1 MEPRL
6 LQDCWTLNTSL
17 QEDSKRSGVYRLIG
31 EFGFVDRP
39 TFNNRIYPRSIME
52 RQFRRALENV
62 KVGKGSIFGELDHP
76 SNGDNTKLSRT
87 SHIIEDLSIDG
98 NIVNGAL
105 KILDTRSGLDLKA
118 ILDGGGKVGISSRG
132 YGTTAKDNDGYDVV
146 QEDYQWETYDVVAN
160 PAAGTYPDLMVEE
173 RTKLMNEE
181 KIRSNFP
188 DLILTIETNAR
199 EVERNL
205 LTEEF
210 EARQKLLIE
219 EAVCTAAN
227 EYKKSFNDKILEAGK
242 VLSLVKGISA
252 LMVENDV
259 SITKDTEVILLRET
273 VKALIEE
280 RDNGIDA
287 AKRAIVIAQKASM
300 SNKLYE
306 LTDGYQDATEVKS
319 IINEEMNTFETED
332 QLVARIDEIKN
343 NINEAREIEEGRN
356 KKIVLLEKERTIL
369 ESEKRALSISLAKAI
384 DEINSLK
391 AVTEEQ
397 KTKIESRKKDI
408 DFDTAINSVPG
419 AKEILEAAKNKDVG
433 KISEVLDGKRSRLYN
448 DVRRHR
454 GASVVTDLVED
465 NNNNDEDAVLGVSI
479 REMAKR

>member
-1 MEPRL
+1 
-6 LQDCWTLNTSL
+6 
-17 QEDSKRSGVYRLIG
+17 
-31 EFGFVDRP
+31 
-39 TFNNRIYPRSIME
+39 
-52 RQFRRALENV
+52 
-62 KVGKGSIFGELDHP
+62 
-76 SNGDNTKLSRT
+76 
-87 SHIIEDLSIDG
+87 
-98 NIVNGAL
+98 
-105 KILDTRSGLDLKA
+105 
-118 ILDGGGKVGISSRG
+118 
-132 YGTTAKDNDGYDVV
+132 
-146 QEDYQWETYDVVAN
+146 
-160 PAAGTYPDLMVEE
+160 
-173 RTKLMNEE
+173 MNEE